1 MRSGPDLD
9 ITPFMNLMI
18 VLVPVLLLNM
28 VFAHTSVLEPN
39 FPTGESLM
47 QDQVEELQIQVVI
60 HADRLVVADNQ
71 GGVIKTIARIEGED
85 EGENEG
91 EGGYDFLLLKD
102 VMKEIK
108 SRVPDKKDVIIMPA
122 RETAYQALVTVMDT
136 VRSYDAVVAGSVLEA
151 ELFPEISLGDAPVA
165 ETDEAPEAA
174 RASTRPQS
182 VTRLNCCLADGCCP
196 ASGS

>member
-1 MRSGPDLD
+1 MRRKHRRLQSEPDLD

-28 VFAHTSVLEPN
+28 VFAHTSVLELN
-39 FPTGESLM
+39 FPTGESLT

-71 GGVIKTIARIEGED
+71 GGVIKTISQSKGE
-85 EGENEG
+85 
-91 EGGYDFLLLKD
+91 YDFAVLKD

-108 SRVPDKKDVIIMPA
+108 SRVPDKKDVIIMPSH
-122 RETAYQALVTVMDT
+122 ETSYQVLVSVMDT
-136 VRSYDAVVAGSVLEA
+136 VRAYDAVVAGSLVEA

-165 ETDEAPEAA
+165 EVDKAEEAQKAEV
-174 RASTRPQS
+174 RS
-182 VTRLNCCLADGCCP
+182 
-196 ASGS
+196 